1 MNSGIISKML
11 SPNDDST
18 IAMGENMFHKV
29 RQFHVDFSSLVLW
42 ENKPLGGDRD
52 G

>member
-1 MNSGIISKML
+1 MANCKTLASHGSVA
-11 SPNDDST
+11 T
-18 IAMGENMFHKV
+18 GANMFHKV

-42 ENKPLGGDRD
+42 ENKPLGGDHD